1 MIYFIILFTLIF
13 SVFIE
18 LYIGGISIRKNS
30 ENIYRFHISSLFS
43 YLVHPF
49 HNSFLWHPKIIVA
62 NYPFMLVISY
72 LLNLI
77 FNT

>member
-1 MIYFIILFTLIF
+1 MIYFILIFTLIF
-13 SVFIE
+13 CVFIE
-18 LYIGGISIRKNS
+18 VYIGGISIRKNS
-30 ENIYRFHISSLFS
+30 ENIYTFHLSSLLP
-43 YLVHPF
+43 YLVHPL